1 MSKNI
6 VMVGIGILFG
16 IALITGMALTRPY
29 SFRGSEIIPPVPAY
43 DFTLTSAREAPFRLL
58 DQKGKIVL
66 IFFGYTTCPDV
77 CPATLGEFKQISNR
91 LGKDA
96 GEVRFVLITVDPQR
110 DTPDRISQYAYNFDP
125 SFIGLTGSESEL
137 DLVWKNYGVYR
148 EVSQQ
153 DSAVGYLV
161 DHSTRTY
168 LVDQNGNL
176 RLTYTFGTPVDDI
189 LQDVRHII
197 KQEGAN

>member
-16 IALITGMALTRPY
+16 IALIAGMALTRPY

-43 DFTLTSAREAPFRLL
+43 DFTLTSAGKAPFRLL
-58 DQKGKIVL
+58 DQRGKVVL

-110 DTPDRISQYAYNFDP
+110 DTPDRISQYAHNFDP

-137 DLVWKNYGVYR
+137 DSVWKNYGVYR
-148 EVSQQ
+148 EISQQ

-168 LVDQNGNL
+168 LVDQSGNL

-197 KQEGAN
+197 KQKGAN